1 MIIQTAEQMEKFGQQ
16 LGARLR
22 GGEIIE
28 LIGDIGAGKT
38 TLTRGIARGL
48 DISDTITSPSFTI
61 SCNYAGRDDLTLR
74 HYDFY
79 RLDDAGIM
87 SMELTEA
94 ANDPHGVTIIEW
106 ADTVRNI
113 LPDDHVTI
121 SIKYLADNG
130 RELQIST
137 PESMEYL
144 LG

>member
-1 MIIQTAEQMEKFGQQ
+1 
-16 LGARLR
+16 
-22 GGEIIE
+22 
-28 LIGDIGAGKT
+28 
-38 TLTRGIARGL
+38 
-48 DISDTITSPSFTI
+48 
-61 SCNYAGRDDLTLR
+61 
-74 HYDFY
+74 
-79 RLDDAGIM
+79 M

>member
-38 TLTRGIARGL
+38 TLTGL

>member
-61 SCNYAGRDDLTLR
+61 SCNYVGRDDLTLR

-87 SMELTEA
+87 AMELTEA
-94 ANDPHGVTIIEW
+94 ANDPHGVAIIEW
-106 ADTVRNI
+106 ADTVRDI
-113 LPDDHVTI
+113 LPDDHATI

-130 RELQIST
+130 RELQISA
-137 PESMEYL
+137 PKSMEYL